1 MVGWG
6 EVGWNGVGWGGLKM
20 SMYACGTTSDV
31 PFLHACTSTQCY
43 DVTFL
48 HACYVVK
55 SVVHMRSEWTR
66 KVRMRGKTKVAGT
79 QQIDRCWYHLKKIA
93 TVRWRTA
100 QAQPSMLDSGI
111 ESISGSIATICLS
124 ETWRPHARWKKRLL
138 KPFVV
143 WCRNW
148 SLKKWQ
154 NVRRFGTWMSK
165 THGCVNPCYQVFDAY
180 FLHVWCLNHDSWQ

>member
-1 MVGWG
+1 MSPHMYNYSIGGGWWG
-6 EVGWNGVGWGGLKM
+6 GVRWGGMGWGGLKM
-20 SMYACGTTSDV
+20 STYACGTTSDV

-93 TVRWRTA
+93 PVR
-100 QAQPSMLDSGI
+100 
-111 ESISGSIATICLS
+111 
-124 ETWRPHARWKKRLL
+124 
-138 KPFVV
+138 
-143 WCRNW
+143 
-148 SLKKWQ
+148 
-154 NVRRFGTWMSK
+154 
-165 THGCVNPCYQVFDAY
+165 
-180 FLHVWCLNHDSWQ
+180 